1 MSGIKMTKKL
11 LDDYRKLK
19 REIPILELELQ
30 AMREGDNGMGNSTV
44 FDYRTG
50 QARPQSVV
58 GFDWP
63 LYERRKA
70 IIDQK
75 KDKTKMVEKWVQNIE
90 DGQARCVF
98 RMFYIDGASWV
109 NIASKIG
116 YGGNADYPRKYIRD
130 KYLQEHGLI

>member
-30 AMREGDNGMGNSTV
+30 AMREGDNGLGNSTV

-116 YGGNADYPRKYIRD
+116 YARGTAAEKTYEI
-130 KYLQEHGLI
+130 L